1 LEGNSLQQTIAAVEQ
16 AWQSIDP
23 DFPIRYSFLDEN
35 FEKLFASHVRLQKVI
50 NFFAVTAIAIAVMG
64 LFSLTAFLIGQRT
77 KEIGI
82 RKVLG
87 AGVGELGLLLGKD
100 FMRLIVVAVAIALPL
115 GWWAAGQW
123 LQSFAY
129 RIELNGWTFLIA
141 ALTLMLIGGL
151 TVGIQTTKAALNN
164 PVDSL
169 KNE

>member
-1 LEGNSLQQTIAAVEQ
+1 LQGDGLPHSVAAVEQ
-16 AWQSIDP
+16 VWKEIDP

-35 FEKLFASHVRLQKVI
+35 FEKLFASYVRLQKVI
-50 NFFAVTAIAIAVMG
+50 NFFAFTAIAIAVMG

-87 AGVGELGLLLGKD
+87 AEVHDLSLLLGKD
-100 FMRLIVVAVAIALPL
+100 FIRLILIAVAIAIPL
-115 GWWAAGQW
+115 GWWAAGTW

-129 RIELNGWTFLIA
+129 RIELNVWTFLIA

-151 TVGIQTTKAALNN
+151 TVG
-164 PVDSL
+164 
-169 KNE
+169 